1 MTANRVP
8 ETEAKE
14 RTRVGATIREFREMR
29 GLTPDQCATAC
40 GISRV
45 YLVNIEAGRKPL
57 TRILLAR
64 LAEQLNVRQA
74 SIVPAGYFA
83 AEAEEVSA

>member
-1 MTANRVP
+1 MATKKLS
-8 ETEAKE
+8 EDEAKE
-14 RTRVGATIREFREMR
+14 RNRVGATIREFREMR
-29 GLTPDQCATAC
+29 GLSPDQCATAV

-64 LAEQLNVRQA
+64 LAEQLNVRHA
-74 SIVPAGYFA
+74 ALVPAGYFPDEQA
-83 AEAEEVSA
+83 TG